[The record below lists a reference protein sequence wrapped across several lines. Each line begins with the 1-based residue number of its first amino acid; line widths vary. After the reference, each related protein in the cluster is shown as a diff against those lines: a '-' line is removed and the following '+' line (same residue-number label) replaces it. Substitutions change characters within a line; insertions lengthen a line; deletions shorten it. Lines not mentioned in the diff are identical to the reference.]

1 MFDSLS
7 SIILCAAMFAVP
19 DRPAPNVPKTPDL
32 DEAMWYDQLLR
43 AGTLAID
50 VKDGQIVFSTEEI
63 KDRKLVSATIKQFD
77 DKQQCICIEWA
88 KQAELRFHGTKRLLL
103 LDLRNSH
110 RFRSDGSV
118 GYLENTIRQFELRDA
133 K

>member
-1 MFDSLS
+1 MFDSLLTL
-7 SIILCAAMFAVP
+7 ILYVAMFAVP

-32 DEAMWYDQLLR
+32 DEAIWYDQLLR

-50 VKDGQIVFSTEEI
+50 LKDGKIVFSAEEI
-63 KDRKLVSATIKQFD
+63 KGRKLVGAKIMRFD
-77 DKQQCICIEWA
+77 DKQECICIEWA

-103 LDLRNSH
+103 LDLRGSH
-110 RFRSDGSV
+110 GLKSDGSV
-118 GYLENTIRQFELRDA
+118 GYLEKTIRQFELRGA